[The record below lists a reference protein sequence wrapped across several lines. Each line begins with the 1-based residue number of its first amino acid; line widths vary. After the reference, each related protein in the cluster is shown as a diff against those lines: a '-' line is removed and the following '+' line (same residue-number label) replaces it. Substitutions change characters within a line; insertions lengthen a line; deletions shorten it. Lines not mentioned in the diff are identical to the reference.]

1 MALGEFS
8 QISPKAKIK
17 IEERDGWVFKEVVDS
32 IEPLNKS
39 IIDKARLRVDSLA
52 KPLGSLGRLED
63 IAIQIAGITGKVNN
77 VIKNKC
83 VIIMSA
89 DNGVVEE
96 GVASAPQYVTLAQT
110 KNFIKGQTGVAAIA
124 KSNNTELLVVDIGI
138 NSDEKIQGVIDRK
151 ISKGTRNLY
160 KENPMSYEE
169 AIKAIE
175 IGIESV
181 KIAKDRGFHII
192 GVGEMGI
199 GNTTTSSAVLGA
211 LLNVDIDKIVGK
223 GGGITESSFIKK
235 KKIIYDVVNNRDI
248 DKNDPVDIISKVGG
262 YDIGGMVGVFLGA
275 AYYKVPVVID
285 GFISV
290 VAALLAYRLNPTS
303 KEYFIPSHKSQ
314 EIGYNLAMEELGLEP
329 ILNLGMRLG
338 EGSGCPIAFS
348 VVEFALSMMNNM
360 ATFEEG
366 QIDDSYIEE
375 VRGEENY
382 IV

>member
-1 MALGEFS
+1 MLDNIIRE
-8 QISPKAKIK
+8 
-17 IEERDGWVFKEVVDS
+17 
-32 IEPLNKS
+32 IEPLDTNIVEQAK
-39 IIDKARLRVDSLA
+39 KRVDSLA

-63 IAIQIAGITGKVNN
+63 IAIQVAGITGKIKNN
-77 VIKNKC
+77 INNKC

-110 KNFIKGQTGVAAIA
+110 KNFIKGKTGVASIA
-124 KSNNTELLVVDIGI
+124 KNNGTKLIVVDIGI
-138 NSDEKIQGVIDRK
+138 NSEEKINGVINRK
-151 ISKGTRNLY
+151 ISKGTKNLY

-169 AIKAIE
+169 AKRAIE
-175 IGIESV
+175 IGIETV
-181 KIAKDRGFHII
+181 KNAKDDGYNII

-199 GNTTTSSAVLGA
+199 GNTTTSSAVLGC
-211 LLNVDIDKIVGK
+211 LIDVDIDKIVGK
-223 GGGITESSFIKK
+223 GGGITDESFTKK
-235 KKIIYDVVNNRDI
+235 KKIIYEVVNNREI
-248 DKNDPVDIISKVGG
+248 DRKDPIDIISKVGG
-262 YDIGGMVGVFLGA
+262 YDIAGMTGVFLGA
-275 AYYKVPVVID
+275 AYYKIPVVID

-290 VAALLAYRLNPTS
+290 VAALLAYRLNPIV
-303 KEYFIPSHKSQ
+303 KEYCIPSHKSQ

-348 VVEFALSMMNNM
+348 VVDFALSMMNNM

-366 QIDDSYIEE
+366 DIDDSYLDD
-375 VRGEENY
+375 VRDVENY